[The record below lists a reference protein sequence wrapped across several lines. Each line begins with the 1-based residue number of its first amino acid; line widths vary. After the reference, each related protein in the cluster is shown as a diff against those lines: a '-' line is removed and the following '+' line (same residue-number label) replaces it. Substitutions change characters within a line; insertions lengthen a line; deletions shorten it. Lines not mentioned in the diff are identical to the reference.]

1 MDELHNTINKNIHLQ
16 KYGSEKDG
24 TKYQTLPFSRFN
36 NNNLNAN
43 KKELQNARFSEAP
56 PDYQVKFLYFSQQ
69 NLLTLLSM

>member
-16 KYGSEKDG
+16 KYGSEKDS

-56 PDYQVKFLYFSQQ
+56 PDYQVSFIVTNHFEIVSL
-69 NLLTLLSM
+69 N

>member
-16 KYGSEKDG
+16 KFGIEKEG

-43 KKELQNARFSEAP
+43 KKELQSSRFSEAP
-56 PDYQVKFLYFSQQ
+56 PDYQVYLVLMNEKSL
-69 NLLTLLSM
+69 